1 MADIT
6 IYHNPRC
13 QKSREAL
20 AILNE
25 RPRSVEIVEY
35 LKTPLNEKQVRD
47 ILDRL
52 AVPAEEL
59 VRKDEAVYK
68 SEYKDKNLSEEEWI
82 RVLVRNPILLQRPIV
97 LKGNEGVIGRPPE
110 LVRELL
116 D

>member
-82 RVLVRNPILLQRPIV
+82 RALVRNPILLQRPIV